1 MVKLIEP
8 QIKALVEG
16 VGLLNVPLC
25 HNQQAG
31 VPLYALLNG
40 ATNNVCAGVNIER
53 SMMDYQ
59 QMAWS
64 SGCYYFLE
72 FLRNR
77 CNVIRFD
84 TPRMESYEETAL
96 LRNADKFF
104 DYIAKSKRNEENLVV
119 PFVLRVYRKLRN
131 ELRREQGIDSLRG
144 LLYLLASTC
153 EQEPDLIK
161 WGLSDKDREIALS
174 IGNDRWDM
182 ISEELKNGILLNG
195 STLMPD
201 IELMLRHSAGKLF
214 EEANYIAYLPN
225 ELSLFPDER
234 IRYQYKTNEDGAYFT
249 PSYVARSIVEEA
261 LLRFNLGGKDCITL
275 FDPACGAG
283 GFLVEALRQL
293 KAIGYDKKVM
303 VFAWDKAETAIAI
316 SRFVLNFEKR
326 EWGDRMELK
335 VEHQDSLSPEVVW
348 PNDVDI
354 LLMNPPFLS
363 WDMMSGQQDLRA
375 RVKEITGETG
385 KMNLAAAFLVKACE
399 SIKDDGVLGAVL
411 PNSILNDT
419 AYKGLRSRL
428 LDQMN
433 LQLVGGLGSFVF
445 ETVLAYTSMLVA
457 RKQRNGIGTDP
468 TILWTNNVV
477 GAAEEALKA
486 LRKSHTSSAIVDEAN
501 YSIYKG
507 KIGVE
512 QQNWK
517 PEKVRYIMEK
527 AKLERGLVHGL
538 FSTIGKLFDIIQ
550 GVRTGANR
558 IFIID
563 QSLFESFSPNEKAY
577 FRPSVDNLAVQNG
590 RLSVVNYVFYPSTA
604 GLEPITSEDE
614 LATKVPVYYNKILK
628 PHQKQ
633 LAERLSITD
642 KSRWWE
648 LTRYRPWQT
657 EQQPKMVST
666 EFGRSG
672 SFAIDY
678 RGDFVVERGFAW
690 KLKNIDESQFR
701 KYAEAYLAIFNSG
714 YMNQLLGMYADQLAG
729 GDVYRLGLASVKNIP
744 IPDLRREEFSKY
756 IITLRTFSLAMAEGD
771 FWDEEELDE
780 CIKSIMRI
788 NG

>member
-1 MVKLIEP
+1 MEP
-8 QIKALVEG
+8 QIKALVDG
-16 VGLLNVPLC
+16 VGLLNVPLR

-31 VPLYALLNG
+31 VSLYALLNG
-40 ATNNVCAGVNIER
+40 STNNVCAGVNTEC

-72 FLRNR
+72 FLHNR

-84 TPRMESYEETAL
+84 SPRMESYEDAVL
-96 LRNADKFF
+96 LQSADRFF
-104 DYIAKSKRNEENLVV
+104 NHISKNKRNEENLVV

-131 ELRREQGIDSLRG
+131 ELHSEKGIDSLRG
-144 LLYLLASTC
+144 LLYLLATTC
-153 EQEPDLIK
+153 DQEQMLDLSK
-161 WGLSDKDREIALS
+161 WGLSDFDRNIALS

-182 ISEELKNGILLNG
+182 ISEELRNGLLLNG
-195 STLMPD
+195 STLVPNL
-201 IELMLRHSAGKLF
+201 ELVLRHTAGKLF

-261 LLRFNLGGKDCITL
+261 LLRFNIDGKDSITL

-293 KAIGYDKKVM
+293 KSTGYQGKVK
-303 VFAWDKAETAIAI
+303 VLAWDKAETAIAI
-316 SRFVLNFEKR
+316 SNFVLNFEKR
-326 EWGDRMELK
+326 EWGDKMELD
-335 VEHQDSLSPEVVW
+335 VTHQDSLAPDVSW
-348 PNDVDI
+348 PSDVDI

-363 WDMMSGQQDLRA
+363 WDMMSGQRELRA
-375 RVKEITGETG
+375 RVTEITGETG

-399 SIKDDGVLGAVL
+399 SIKDNGVLGAVL
-411 PNSILNDT
+411 PNSILNDV

-428 LDQMN
+428 LDEMN
-433 LQLVGGLGSFVF
+433 LQLIGGLGSFVF

-457 RKQRNGIGTDP
+457 KKQRNVAGADT
-468 TILWTNNVV
+468 TTVLWTNNVV

-486 LRKSHTSSAIVDEAN
+486 LRKSHSSSAVVDEAN

-507 KIGVE
+507 SIGRE

-517 PEKVRYIMEK
+517 PEKARYIVEK
-527 AKLERGLVHGL
+527 AKLERNLGHGL
-538 FSTIGKLFDIIQ
+538 FSTVGKLFDIIQ

-558 IFIID
+558 VFIID
-563 QSLFESFSPNEKAY
+563 QSLYESFSPEEKVY

-590 RLSVVNYVFYPSTA
+590 RLSVVNYVFYPYSI
-604 GLEPITSEDE
+604 GVESIISEED
-614 LATKVPVYYNKILK
+614 LASKVPVYYNQMLK

-633 LAERLSITD
+633 LVERSSITD
-642 KSRWWE
+642 KERWWE
-648 LTRYRPWQT
+648 LTRNRPWQA
-657 EQQPKMVST
+657 ERKAKLVST

-678 RGDFVVERGFAW
+678 RGEFVVERGFSW
-690 KLKNIDESQFR
+690 NLKDTDDSQFR
-701 KYAEAYLAIFNSG
+701 KFAEAYLAIFNSG
-714 YMNQLLGMYADQLAG
+714 YMNNLLSMYADQLAG
-729 GDVYRLGLASVKNIP
+729 GDIYKLGLASVRMIP
-744 IPDLRREEFSKY
+744 MPDLHREEFSNY
-756 IITLRTFSLAMAEGD
+756 ITTLRAFSLAMSEGEY
-771 FWDEEELDE
+771 WDEEELDE
-780 CIKSIMRI
+780 CVKSIMRI